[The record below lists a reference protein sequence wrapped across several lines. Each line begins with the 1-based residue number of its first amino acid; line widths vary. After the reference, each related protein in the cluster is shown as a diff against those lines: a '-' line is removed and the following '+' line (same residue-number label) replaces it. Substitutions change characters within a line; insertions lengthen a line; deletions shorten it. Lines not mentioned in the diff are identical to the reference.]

1 MMYRELYQYF
11 IQHKNLDVPG
21 IGTFLLERKPA
32 QGDFL
37 NKKINPPVHTIV
49 LLPNSNSPSNFFFTW
64 LADVLKISDSD
75 APVRFN
81 DFVYEVKKKIDSG
94 DTVNWKG
101 IGILS
106 KGLAGE
112 IKFVPINE
120 ELVLEQPV
128 PAVKMIRDNAEHTM
142 RVGEQERTSSEM
154 MEILMRPE
162 KRTSYWW
169 TYGLAVGLLAIMF
182 IGWYFSEHG
191 LDVSSTANGQKLV
204 PKQIAPTYR
213 ELK

>member
-1 MMYRELYQYF
+1 MYRVSVLFYWKESRRRVIFSIRKLISLF
-11 IQHKNLDVPG
+11 I
-21 IGTFLLERKPA
+21 LLFCCPTA
-32 QGDFL
+32 IHHQ
-37 NKKINPPVHTIV
+37 I
-49 LLPNSNSPSNFFFTW
+49 FFFTW
-64 LADVLKISDSD
+64 LADMLKISDSD

-81 DFVYEVKKKIDSG
+81 DFVYEVKKKIDAG
-94 DTVNWKG
+94 NTVNWNG